1 MPGIDQSL
9 QALAQVNNIG
19 FAEFTNKLV
28 SGVFQSVISASI
40 DQMKAYA
47 SLVEQ
52 VSKSTEQFINDTI
65 GADSVARNVTADLFI
80 KDNLAIDLPV
90 DAPAS
95 TTLSITPPQ
104 FENLTTTF
112 TGFKVDGKSIDDPAN
127 MKAPAGTP
135 SITSIKLPVLR
146 SFVIA
151 QLERSASESHNL
163 LITMMKIGMQ
173 KVVVTKGHIKT
184 KLTFDVAARERS
196 SESSFAKHL
205 DKSKKIAAGGR
216 VSTAT
221 GLSGIFGVQKL
232 VSDSLNAGAG
242 LAAAGEGAIED
253 STILNVSVVSSKN
266 SAATN
271 LNAEIIG
278 EVLIEFST
286 ETFPSV

>member
-9 QALAQVNNIG
+9 QALTQVNNIG

-28 SGVFQSVISASI
+28 AGVFQSVITASI

-52 VSKSTEQFINDTI
+52 VSKSTEQFINETI
-65 GADSVARNVTADLFI
+65 GADAAARNFTADLFI
-80 KDNLAIDLPV
+80 KDNLAIELPA
-90 DAPAS
+90 DAPAT
-95 TTLSITPPQ
+95 TTLSITQPQ
-104 FENLTTTF
+104 FESLTNTF
-112 TGFKVDGKSIDDPAN
+112 TGFKVEGKSIDDGAN
-127 MKAPAGTP
+127 MKAPSGTP
-135 SITSIKLPVLR
+135 LATTIKLPILR

-151 QLERSASESHNL
+151 QMERSASESHNL

-173 KVVVTKGHIKT
+173 KVVVTKGHIRT

-205 DKSKKIAAGGR
+205 DKNRKIAIGGR
-216 VSTAT
+216 VSTAA
-221 GLSGIFGVQKL
+221 GLSGISGIQQL
-232 VSDSLNAGAG
+232 VSDSLNAGGGFAV
-242 LAAAGEGAIED
+242 AGEGAFED
-253 STILNVSVVSSKN
+253 STVLNVSVVSSKN

-286 ETFPSV
+286 ETFPSI